1 MILAVE
7 RAGLPGRRCRPQ
19 VVDIG
24 LEAVLD
30 VHDAL
35 ARCWLQAAQDARARA
50 CVAGHLVLPRSHQ
63 PEVWTT
69 RRPVTHQPSLDEMA
83 DGRGLL
89 AVPSRRGGP
98 SNEQMFCSRC
108 RWPRVRILTEGR
120 RNSRWSGVSGW
131 RCIFLPGRHDDRRAE
146 GIEGVPVAALR
157 ASASAGADGPIVAL
171 SGEADATT
179 AAELRETLATQ
190 LGTGARLLTVD
201 ASGLSFLDSASLRVL
216 ILAARALRGRHGRL
230 VFARPQPLVARL
242 LEITGADRLLEVQE

>member
-1 MILAVE
+1 MALD
-7 RAGLPGRRCRPQ
+7 AG
-19 VVDIG
+19 
-24 LEAVLD
+24 
-30 VHDAL
+30 
-35 ARCWLQAAQDARARA
+35 
-50 CVAGHLVLPRSHQ
+50 
-63 PEVWTT
+63 
-69 RRPVTHQPSLDEMA
+69 
-83 DGRGLL
+83 GRGSVSLL
-89 AVPSRRGGP
+89 KVDGTAGGLACP
-98 SNEQMFCSRC
+98 A
-108 RWPRVRILTEGR
+108 
-120 RNSRWSGVSGW
+120 GVAYS
-131 RCIFLPGRHDDRRAE
+131 CLPGRHDDRRAE
-146 GIEGVPVAALR
+146 GIEVVPVAALR